1 MKCKNHSIFIET
13 PRLVFSLKVSYL
25 SSEDDTRKL
34 LKYRNDLDNKIKT
47 LETEIDNLK
56 KAISVLDTQIVR
68 QGFKKP
74 EIKKK

>member
-1 MKCKNHSIFIET
+1 M
-13 PRLVFSLKVSYL
+13 